1 MNLLGQFKTDHP
13 WWEEYE
19 EREGRRT
26 ALKERADA
34 WMPEAYWDGECFA
47 TDAEREA
54 RKVWVAE
61 MEESLAAASRGY
73 WETVE
78 RIGWTGGEDS

>member
-1 MNLLGQFKTDHP
+1 MTLLEQFKTDHP

-19 EREGRRT
+19 EREERRT
-26 ALKERADA
+26 ALKARADA
-34 WMPEAYWDGECFA
+34 WHSEAYLDGDTFA

-54 RKVWVAE
+54 RREWVEA
-61 MEESLAAASRGY
+61 MEDSLRAASDAY
-73 WETVE
+73 WEAVE

>member
-1 MNLLGQFKTDHP
+1 MRLFEQFKTDHP
-13 WWEEYE
+13 WWGEYE
-19 EREGRRT
+19 RL
-26 ALKERADA
+26 ALKARADA
-34 WMPEAYWDGECFA
+34 WADEAYWGGECFA

-54 RKVWVAE
+54 RKTWVAE